1 MQPPGRIT
9 IGGNN
14 DADNWVRDLD
24 SIEKA
29 IRNALDKGNAQDR
42 AFREK
47 VYRSAFGA
55 LQRTLD
61 ANPNVTPQIAE
72 HRRRALSS
80 RIEQIES
87 EFVPALEPDA
97 PLMAPSRNAAPE
109 VRAAT
114 TARDS
119 HAPDADAREPVME
132 PSPHA
137 SPEREPTLERAAS
150 ADDFPGI
157 DPLDRER
164 HRPLNEPRRSRR
176 QPGRTDK
183 PKGSWAT
190 RLTGLVLFL
199 VLAAAIGY
207 GAWFAVQSG
216 LIGDTGPSSAQ
227 QAADDDAGD
236 ADSVVT
242 GPAPT
247 GMVED
252 IADWINVFR
261 PSELAQVS
269 APDGSAESMEREGEQ
284 LVRVRSGTGGVVSF
298 EIGQGILEQIAG
310 RHATFNIVA
319 RAEDGADTQ
328 ISVGCDFGELGNCGR
343 RRFQVGQTRQDFL
356 FELGMPD
363 GQPGGAGRITI
374 NTDIEGEDRAV
385 DIYAIRVSIDG

>member
-1 MQPPGRIT
+1 MRT
-9 IGGNN
+9 
-14 DADNWVRDLD
+14 LD

-29 IRNALDKGNAQDR
+29 IRNALEKGNAQDR

-61 ANPNVTPQIAE
+61 ANPKVTPQIAE

-97 PLMAPSRNAAPE
+97 PLTALPRDDAPE
-109 VRAAT
+109 TRAAM
-114 TARDS
+114 AGRD
-119 HAPDADAREPVME
+119 PREPSME
-132 PSPHA
+132 PFPHA
-137 SPEREPTLERAAS
+137 TAGREPPGHTAS
-150 ADDFPGI
+150 TGDFPGI
-157 DPLDRER
+157 DPLDREQR
-164 HRPLNEPRRSRR
+164 RPLNEPRRSRA
-176 QPGRTDK
+176 QPRKTGRR
-183 PKGSWAT
+183 KGVWAT

-199 VLAAAIGY
+199 VLAGAIGY
-207 GAWFAVQSG
+207 GAWFAMQSG
-216 LIGDTGPSSAQ
+216 LIGDTAPSAPQ
-227 QAADDDAGD
+227 QTAADDEGDAGT
-236 ADSVVT
+236 VVT

-247 GMVED
+247 GMVDD
-252 IADWINVFR
+252 IGNWINVFR
-261 PSELAQVS
+261 PSELAQIS

-284 LVRVRSGTGGVVSF
+284 LVRVRSGPGGVVSF

-310 RHATFNIVA
+310 RRATFNIVA

-328 ISVGCDFGELGNCGR
+328 ISVGCDFGQLGNCGR
-343 RRFQVGQTRQDFL
+343 RRFQVGQARQDFL

-363 GQPGGAGRITI
+363 AQPGGAGRITI